1 MSGWEIATMALLLGG
16 MVPALALVARGGPV
30 DRLVGLELASV
41 VGTLTLLVAIQGDG
55 QSSYLIVPLVLVL
68 LAFAGTL
75 VYTRLLG
82 PKP

>member
-1 MSGWEIATMALLLGG
+1 MSGWEIATLALLLGG
-16 MVPALALVARGGPV
+16 MVPALILVARGRPI
-30 DRLVGLELASV
+30 DRLVGLELASAA
-41 VGTLTLLVAIQGDG
+41 GTLTLLVMIQGDG

-68 LAFAGTL
+68 LGFAGTL

>member
-1 MSGWEIATMALLLGG
+1 VNGWEIATLALLVGG
-16 MVPALALVARGGPV
+16 MVPALVLAARGGPL
-30 DRLVGLELASV
+30 DRLVGLTLASS
-41 VGTLTLLVAIQGDG
+41 VGVLTLLVAIQGDG
-55 QSSYLIVPLVLVL
+55 QSSYLIVPLVLVP